1 MAPSK
6 AGREIVRKPHDPA
19 LPAPNVYLPPKK
31 KRKKTLKWL
40 FKAFTMQAASYMCV
54 CMCVCVG
61 VYAASTDQRTH
72 IPAHTWRHT
81 QSPHRNPHTSR
92 SSQKTL
98 SYSYSSSFSVSLFPS
113 HAPSFFAPYHCLIP
127 AHTSAPLKTVQ
138 NSALLAS
145 GFSFLSFLFV
155 VFFVQAKDFACG
167 YNMDM
172 SHAHRSHRPIA
183 VIVGQSYCH
192 ISGLITTAICGRQG
206 SYAGRQTGCWD
217 RKKSFSRF
225 FRFSLTGKM
234 PKSNRQKLSKK
245 IRFQ

>member
-1 MAPSK
+1 
-6 AGREIVRKPHDPA
+6 
-19 LPAPNVYLPPKK
+19 
-31 KRKKTLKWL
+31 
-40 FKAFTMQAASYMCV
+40 MQHQLTS
-54 CMCVCVG
+54 
-61 VYAASTDQRTH
+61 
-72 IPAHTWRHT
+72 AHTD
-81 QSPHRNPHTSR
+81 PHTHGDTRKALIEILTHRAPHKKLSLTPTLPI
-92 SSQKTL
+92 SLSLSFPITL
-98 SYSYSSSFSVSLFPS
+98 SFS
-113 HAPSFFAPYHCLIP
+113 PYHCLIP

-172 SHAHRSHRPIA
+172 RHAHRSHRPIA

-217 RKKSFSRF
+217 RKKSFLRF

>member
-6 AGREIVRKPHDPA
+6 AGREIVRKPHDPP
-19 LPAPNVYLPPKK
+19 LPAANVYLPPKK

-54 CMCVCVG
+54 CARVCVYMCVSM
-61 VYAASTDQRTH
+61 YMQLQLTSAHTD
-72 IPAHTWRHT
+72 PHTWRHT

-98 SYSYSSSFSVSLFPS
+98 SYSNSSHFSVSLLLSRPLFP
-113 HAPSFFAPYHCLIP
+113 PFHCLIP

-192 ISGLITTAICGRQG
+192 ISGLITTAICG